1 VQGKIDGNIFTTAER
16 RLLLLFYSGNASDT
30 AETLCQA
37 LPDIHDS
44 DERAAAAGLI
54 AKLPNLNEAALAEHI
69 SESGES
75 YV

>member
-1 VQGKIDGNIFTTAER
+1 VQVKIDGNIFTTAER

-30 AETLCQA
+30 AEILCQA

-44 DERAAAAGLI
+44 DERAAAGLI
-54 AKLPNLNEAALAEHI
+54 AKLDGMDETALAEYI
-69 SESGES
+69 SESEGQ

>member
-54 AKLPNLNEAALAEHI
+54 AKLDGMDETALAEYI
-69 SESGES
+69 SESEVN